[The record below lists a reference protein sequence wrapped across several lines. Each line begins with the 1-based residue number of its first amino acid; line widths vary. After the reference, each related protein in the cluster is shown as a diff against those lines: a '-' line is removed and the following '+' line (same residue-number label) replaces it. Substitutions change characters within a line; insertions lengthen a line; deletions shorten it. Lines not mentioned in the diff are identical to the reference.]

1 MHELG
6 HNFNSGHTFSDYSP
20 VIDTCKSRSSCPAQL
35 PLAKSATIMSYCHQ
49 CAGGYSNIEYTFGGK
64 YSGVGLRSNMNSY
77 SNSPLNG
84 LGTVSIEPRRVNAK
98 MWSHV
103 SSRGTCTSPSNP
115 GVRVCCFYFVLFVYV
130 YQFSLT
136 HSLSLSVTFT
146 TVTYYVN
153 QYKES
158 HIQANVTK
166 ASSTYSYTVKQT
178 HLNALVSTNS

>member
-6 HNFNSGHTFSDYSP
+6 HNFNSGHTHDGSGYSP
-20 VIDTCKSRSSCPAQL
+20 VIDTCGSSCPAQL

-49 CAGGYSNIEYTFGGK
+49 CSGSYSNIEYTFGGK
-64 YSGVGLRSNMNSY
+64 YSGTGLRSDMNSY

-115 GVRVCCFYFVLFVYV
+115 GVRVCCRL
-130 YQFSLT
+130 
-136 HSLSLSVTFT
+136 
-146 TVTYYVN
+146 
-153 QYKES
+153 
-158 HIQANVTK
+158 
-166 ASSTYSYTVKQT
+166 
-178 HLNALVSTNS
+178 